1 MSDEESDH
9 EMADAELGSSD
20 ADQNGKTVDFGEL
33 KVSGKDDVA
42 AGVAAG
48 NIHLQSA
55 NAATLAL
62 PEVCSCPVNT
72 SPVLVAEKAT
82 TRSVPKFCYVHKL
95 ISGKSLF

>member
-1 MSDEESDH
+1 MSNKESDH
-9 EMADAELGSSD
+9 DMPDAEPGSSD
-20 ADQNGKTVDFGEL
+20 AEPNGKTVDFGEL

-62 PEVCSCPVNT
+62 PEVRFSPVNT
-72 SPVLVAEKAT
+72 QETLGSWFKRQRNVLKCCYL
-82 TRSVPKFCYVHKL
+82 PKLV
-95 ISGKSLF
+95 SGKILF